1 MRQIR
6 SADPWSAF
14 LRPPGRRFET
24 VGGGTA
30 PLATPTPDGRPVT
43 GRADGGRDGD
53 GDAIPGPGPADLP
66 EVCGRVLARLTDAG
80 RPQSLEQLQHGTGLG
95 LLEIADAVESLRDRG
110 LVTVERE
117 IDEIVR
123 LTPPPGDR

>member
-14 LRPPGRRFET
+14 LRPPGRSFDT
-24 VGGGTA
+24 GHGGTA
-30 PLATPTPDGRPVT
+30 TRATPDPGSGGGPVT
-43 GRADGGRDGD
+43 GRGAGDPDGGS
-53 GDAIPGPGPADLP
+53 DLP
-66 EVCGRVLARLTDAG
+66 DVCRRVLARLGAAG

-95 LLEIADAVESLRDRG
+95 LLEIADAVETLRDRG

-123 LTPPPGDR
+123 LAPPADR

>member
-1 MRQIR
+1 MRQNR

-14 LRPPGRRFET
+14 LRPPGRQFDTGYGGPAPR
-24 VGGGTA
+24 VAAGPGGG
-30 PLATPTPDGRPVT
+30 PVSSF
-43 GRADGGRDGD
+43 RDGD
-53 GDAIPGPGPADLP
+53 PDETGLP
-66 EVCGRVLARLTDAG
+66 EACRRILARLTDSG

-123 LTPPPGDR
+123 LTPPADR

>member
-14 LRPPGRRFET
+14 LRPPGRQFET
-24 VGGGTA
+24 YGGGG
-30 PLATPTPDGRPVT
+30 P
-43 GRADGGRDGD
+43 RAAAEPGADRVGAGRDGD
-53 GDAIPGPGPADLP
+53 PDEPDLS
-66 EVCGRVLARLTDAG
+66 EACRRVLARLAESG

-123 LTPPPGDR
+123 LAPPADR

>member
-14 LRPPGRRFET
+14 LRPPGRPFDT
-24 VGGGTA
+24 AYGSTAPSAAPDPGGGG
-30 PLATPTPDGRPVT
+30 PVSGR
-43 GRADGGRDGD
+43 GD
-53 GDAIPGPGPADLP
+53 GDPDDTDLP
-66 EVCGRVLARLTDAG
+66 EVCRRVLARLGAAG

-123 LTPPPGDR
+123 LAPPADR

>member
-14 LRPPGRRFET
+14 LRPPGRPLDT
-24 VGGGTA
+24 GYGGTA
-30 PLATPTPDGRPVT
+30 SRATPDPGGGGPVT
-43 GRADGGRDGD
+43 GRGGDPD
-53 GDAIPGPGPADLP
+53 PDDTDLP
-66 EVCGRVLARLTDAG
+66 DVCRRVLARLGAAG

-123 LTPPPGDR
+123 LAPPGDR